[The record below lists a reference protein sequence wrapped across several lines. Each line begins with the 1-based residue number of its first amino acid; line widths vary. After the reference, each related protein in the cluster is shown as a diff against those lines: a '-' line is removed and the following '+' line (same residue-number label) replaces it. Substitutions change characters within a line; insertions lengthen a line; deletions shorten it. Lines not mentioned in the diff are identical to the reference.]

1 MQPLEDI
8 QEQGALTQPGSS
20 HFSASRLRLL
30 IVIVVLCIVTA
41 IMDTN
46 RPQAVASSHIHQVAL
61 AYASKGRTRDAQ
73 ESSSRQP
80 ACAAVAR
87 RRKDRRVGERCALT
101 KSNRPRVP
109 FRFFSPSSFWNKALP
124 ANAPLDPSSAAVISA
139 LDAEIASEKKA
150 SEVGPYINTIKWSVP
165 IYTVPIDEPMV
176 KVRLEVNV
184 PLLQAAWDS
193 VPLPSGAKPAA
204 GTDKHLVV
212 WQPSTDRMWEFWHL
226 EHTLKGWRAGWG
238 GAMRDVQSSQG
249 TYGLRAWPGA
259 RSDWGAS
266 AASLPIAGGL
276 ITLEDLEL
284 GKIDH
289 VLAMAV
295 PNVRAGVYTSPAQRT
310 TGHSTEPD
318 SLPEG
323 ARLRLKPSLNLKTL
337 HLPKLALMIAEAA
350 QRYGIVLRD
359 KSDNPTFF
367 AQDPT
372 PTGRNPYIGPNGYFE
387 GKYANQILASFPW
400 SDLELLKMDLH
411 RICSARS
418 KAAKTSGATTAGSL
432 AQQRLSLLS
441 LSTAARRW

>member
-1 MQPLEDI
+1 M
-8 QEQGALTQPGSS
+8 
-20 HFSASRLRLL
+20 SRSRHLPVPSLRLL
-30 IVIVVLCIVTA
+30 TVVILCIAAVIAGADQPRTTA
-41 IMDTN
+41 PADT
-46 RPQAVASSHIHQVAL
+46 RKATL
-61 AYASKGRTRDAQ
+61 AYASKGQPKGTQ
-73 ESSSRQP
+73 SSSSR
-80 ACAAVAR
+80 AGCARAKR
-87 RRKDRRVGERCALT
+87 RHKHRRVGEQCAARES
-101 KSNRPRVP
+101 KEPSAP
-109 FRFFSPSSFWNKALP
+109 FRFFSTSSFWNKALP
-124 ANAPLDPSSAAVISA
+124 ANAPLDPSSAAVVGA
-139 LDAEIASEKKA
+139 LNAEITSEEQA
-150 SEVGPYINTIKWSVP
+150 NEVGPYINTTKWSVP

-176 KVRLEVNV
+176 KVMLEVNA
-184 PLLQAAWDS
+184 LSLQAAWDS

-226 EHTLKGWRAGWG
+226 EHTLEGWRAGWG
-238 GAMRDVQSSQG
+238 GAIRDVESSQG
-249 TYGLRAWPGA
+249 TYSPKAWPGA

-284 GKIDH
+284 GKINH

-323 ARLRLKPSLNLKTL
+323 ARLRLKPSLNLKAL

-359 KSDNPTFF
+359 RSDNPTFF

-372 PTGRNPYIGPNGYFE
+372 PTGRNPYIGSNGYFE
-387 GKYANQILASFPW
+387 GKYPNQILASFPW
-400 SDLELLKMDLH
+400 GDLELLKMDLH
-411 RICSARS
+411 
-418 KAAKTSGATTAGSL
+418 KAP
-432 AQQRLSLLS
+432 
-441 LSTAARRW
+441 